1 MLGTPGRPITV
12 TSLADDSIGG
22 DTNNDAGAS
31 QPGTPSWYNISLE
44 GAVQAELSY
53 TSLRYGGATGGGY
66 GYSEAP
72 MLNAPGP
79 GAAVTLTHV
88 LVEKAVNSGAGFNSP
103 ASLRITDSTF
113 AENQNHGLY
122 LEGAFGAP
130 PQISGQP
137 LRLEHAG

>member
-1 MLGTPGRPITV
+1 MTALAATPTTTP
-12 TSLADDSIGG
+12 AP
-22 DTNNDAGAS
+22 AS
-31 QPGTPSWYNISLE
+31 RARPSWYNISLE

-113 AENQNHGLY
+113 CREPEPRPVSGGRLW
-122 LEGAFGAP
+122 GAAAD
-130 PQISGQP
+130 QRQP